1 MMRNSNAT
9 QRASWTVG
17 DVCRRVLLS
26 WLTAVLVQYL
36 CLSPGSRSLEGLEG
50 LAAQSVW
57 LLLGLTASVF
67 ALLFCLAWRFDTVQA
82 ERWAMFGVFGVLVA
96 MSLCASLTPGYLLGC
111 LVILAILGVYAWRGW
126 RRTETAAAPAEGGD
140 RAGRILTAGF
150 ALAFFAFV
158 SLWTGCRVLAYR
170 APTYDFGIFSQMFHQ
185 MRTTGLPVTTVERDG
200 ALSHFAVHVSPIYYL
215 LLPFYWI
222 CPRPVTLQV
231 LQAAVLAS
239 AVIPLWKL
247 CRRHGLP
254 SLASAGMCLL
264 LLLFPAYAG
273 GASYDIH
280 ENAFLTPLILWM
292 FYGIDREKR
301 WVALL
306 AGGLTLLVKE
316 DAAVYVAVV
325 ALWLILRAWLR
336 GRNRWELTTGGMLL
350 AGALVWFF
358 LVTAYLERYG
368 DGVMSYRY
376 QNFLYQGSGSLFTV
390 ILAVLLSPMK
400 LIYECMDPE
409 KLPFLALTLLPL
421 LGMPLWTRKYERYIL
436 LIPYILVNLM
446 SDYPYQHDIFFQYTY
461 GSTACLMYLT
471 VVNLADLAHG
481 TSGRAL
487 TRYAPL
493 GLAVVIA
500 GSCFASRVAPVA
512 AAYSKQYW
520 NHRAEYAQIGEF
532 LSQIPEDA
540 PVAATTFY
548 TTPLSQREV
557 LYDVRYC
564 SQEHLL
570 STQYVVLDTEDSR
583 SYTSFE
589 ASGANGYQN
598 LVQLLESHGYTLI
611 DTWKEKLVIYQREVN

>member
-1 MMRNSNAT
+1 MACPPLP
-9 QRASWTVG
+9 A
-17 DVCRRVLLS
+17 
-26 WLTAVLVQYL
+26 
-36 CLSPGSRSLEGLEG
+36 PGCACFYSCSR
-50 LAAQSVW
+50 
-57 LLLGLTASVF
+57 
-67 ALLFCLAWRFDTVQA
+67 
-82 ERWAMFGVFGVLVA
+82 
-96 MSLCASLTPGYLLGC
+96 
-111 LVILAILGVYAWRGW
+111 
-126 RRTETAAAPAEGGD
+126 
-140 RAGRILTAGF
+140 
-150 ALAFFAFV
+150 
-158 SLWTGCRVLAYR
+158 
-170 APTYDFGIFSQMFHQ
+170 
-185 MRTTGLPVTTVERDG
+185 
-200 ALSHFAVHVSPIYYL
+200 
-215 LLPFYWI
+215 
-222 CPRPVTLQV
+222 
-231 LQAAVLAS
+231 
-239 AVIPLWKL
+239 
-247 CRRHGLP
+247 
-254 SLASAGMCLL
+254 
-264 LLLFPAYAG
+264 AYAG

-336 GRNRWELTTGGMLL
+336 GRNRWGLTTGGMLL

-368 DGVMSYRY
+368 DGVMTYRY

-487 TRYAPL
+487 T
-493 GLAVVIA
+493 G
-500 GSCFASRVAPVA
+500 
-512 AAYSKQYW
+512 
-520 NHRAEYAQIGEF
+520 
-532 LSQIPEDA
+532 
-540 PVAATTFY
+540 
-548 TTPLSQREV
+548 TPP
-557 LYDVRYC
+557 
-564 SQEHLL
+564 
-570 STQYVVLDTEDSR
+570 
-583 SYTSFE
+583 
-589 ASGANGYQN
+589 
-598 LVQLLESHGYTLI
+598 
-611 DTWKEKLVIYQREVN
+611 